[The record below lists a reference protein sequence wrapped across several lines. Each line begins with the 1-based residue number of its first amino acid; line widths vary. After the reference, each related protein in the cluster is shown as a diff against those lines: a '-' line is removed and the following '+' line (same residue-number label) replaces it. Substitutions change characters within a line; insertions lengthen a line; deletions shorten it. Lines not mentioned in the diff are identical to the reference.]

1 MTTDANTESVPK
13 YFADFVKENAEQHG
27 ELEARIATSE
37 SRLIRWMVGIVL
49 SGMAALSGLVF
60 TIAYVVQTLD

>member
-37 SRLIRWMVGIVL
+37 GRLIRWMVGIVL